1 MEGRE
6 RELTRLAPLTL
17 ILSHKIPGGV
27 LVMTLAHL
35 HYLLL
40 CLQTSWEVSKAG
52 PHQLPRESG
61 N

>member
-6 RELTRLAPLTL
+6 RERTRLAPLTL
-17 ILSHKIPGGV
+17 ILSHKIPRGV
-27 LVMTLAHL
+27 LVTKLAHL
-35 HYLLL
+35 YYLLL

-52 PHQLPRESG
+52 PHQFPKESG